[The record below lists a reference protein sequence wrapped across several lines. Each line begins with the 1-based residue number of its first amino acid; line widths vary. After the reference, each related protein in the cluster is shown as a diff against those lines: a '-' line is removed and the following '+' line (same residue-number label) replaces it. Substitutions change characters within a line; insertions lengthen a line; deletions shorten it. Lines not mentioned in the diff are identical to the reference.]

1 MDEIIIENL
10 QVYAY
15 HGVYQEENEK
25 GQNFYVNAVL
35 YMDAAQPGKEDK
47 RELTTSYGE
56 VCHFM
61 HDFIA
66 GHIFKLI
73 ETVAEKTAEAVLEE
87 FPLLCGITLEI
98 RKPEAPIGLE
108 FESVSVKIT
117 RMWHTAVLATGS
129 NVGDKKKYIE
139 DAVCAIDADEKCRV
153 LKTSELVC
161 TTAYGDVKQ
170 DDFVNGAL
178 VMKTLYTPEELL
190 LKIHEIEADA
200 GRERNVHWGP
210 RTLDLDIIFY
220 DDLVMYT
227 DTLQIPH
234 VDMAN
239 RDFVL
244 EPLSQI
250 VPYMRDPVSGKMVVQ
265 LYEEVQKAGEK
276 HVIST
281 EYIH

>member
-25 GQNFYVNAVL
+25 GQNFYVNATL
-35 YMDAAQPGKEDK
+35 YMDAAKPGKEDK
-47 RELTTSYGE
+47 LELTTSYGD
-56 VCHFM
+56 VCHFI
-61 HDFIA
+61 HNFVAD
-66 GHIFKLI
+66 HVFKLI
-73 ETVAEKTAEAVLEE
+73 ETVAEKTAEAVLAQ
-87 FPLLCGITLEI
+87 FPLLNGITLEI
-98 RKPEAPIGLE
+98 RKPEAPVGLE
-108 FESVSVKIT
+108 FQSVSVKIT
-117 RMWHTAVLATGS
+117 RMWHTAVIATGS
-129 NVGDKKKYIE
+129 NVGDKEKYIR
-139 DAVCAIDADEKCRV
+139 DALNAIDSDEKCRV
-153 LKTSELVC
+153 IKTSDLIH

-178 VMKTLYTPEELL
+178 VMETLYAPQELL
-190 LKIHEIEADA
+190 SKMHEIEKAA
-200 GRERNVHWGP
+200 GRERKVHWGP

-234 VDMAN
+234 ADMTN

-244 EPLSQI
+244 GPLSQI
-250 VPYMRDPVSGKMVVQ
+250 VPYMRDPVSGKTVIQ
-265 LYEEVQKAGEK
+265 LYEEVRKAGEK
-276 HVIST
+276 HVVDT